1 MTFKDL
7 KFKPHKVTPKSGIQA
22 TLEVKPQVFISV
34 IAGDGFYSTAKGTG
48 VRGAVTSE
56 KNVSTFE
63 VGIIDES
70 IDEDKQEWDV
80 RGFQNREEINEL
92 LATFI

>member
-7 KFKPHKVTPKSGIQA
+7 KFKPHKIIPKSGIQA

>member
-7 KFKPHKVTPKSGIQA
+7 KFIPHKVITKSGIQA
-22 TLEVKPQVFISV
+22 TLEVKPQVFVSV

-70 IDEDKQEWDV
+70 VDKDKQEWDV

>member
-7 KFKPHKVTPKSGIQA
+7 KFIPHKVIPKSGIQA
-22 TLEVKPQVFISV
+22 TLEVKPQVFVSV

-70 IDEDKQEWDV
+70 VDKDKQEWDV

>member
-7 KFKPHKVTPKSGIQA
+7 KFKPHKVIPKSGIQA

>member
-80 RGFQNREEINEL
+80 RGFQNREDINKL

>member
-7 KFKPHKVTPKSGIQA
+7 KFIPHKVIPKSGIQA
-22 TLEVKPQVFISV
+22 TLEVKPQVFVSV

-70 IDEDKQEWDV
+70 VDKDKQEWDV
-80 RGFQNREEINEL
+80 RGFQNREEINKL